1 MSLDEYIT
9 KFERGDF
16 SFRELQKITN
26 NYSISRIV
34 RLYASYGEAKKIGFY
49 NNDSLRWILSFL
61 EKELKLAG
69 FERAASLLKIDVND
83 SFASFWHQFEEQ
95 NGVVLPTKATK

>member
-1 MSLDEYIT
+1 MNLDEYIT

-16 SFRELQKITN
+16 GFQELQKIAKN
-26 NYSISRIV
+26 QSINRIV
-34 RLYASYGEAKKIGFY
+34 RLYGSYGEAKKIGFY
-49 NNDSLRWILSFL
+49 DHDSLRWILFFL
-61 EKELKLAG
+61 EKELKFAG

-83 SFASFWHQFEEQ
+83 SFASFWHQFEER